1 MAKKVRNLKVRTQD
15 DRRAAAVVGG
25 DRALVAKSNIAGT
38 YNKTADALV
47 ANIRG

>member
-1 MAKKVRNLKVRTQD
+1 VTDLRVGSRKASGITGGNTYNRSIQARSNL
-15 DRRAAAVVGG
+15 
-25 DRALVAKSNIAGT
+25 AGT